1 MSFFQSLETSPDSHD
16 FSSTIKN
23 GLAITTASSF
33 RILACMLFVAIDLYM
48 FSLMG
53 WPLTYFSLTVW
64 GILLPPNPYLEVHR
78 WKAWLPV
85 KTEEKNLLSASAFS
99 MSAEASSPFSLS
111 NKVQL
116 PFPVSSDKCTC
127 RIPYY
132 FSHSLAI
139 TPSDHEGKSDINTMD
154 RLLPVPCSKLWW
166 SSTRLIHM
174 YSLSALVIWFTA
186 HYTGVLKVQFLHL
199 YHSHPLENKPSSSI
213 YSFPRGFSFA
223 DFIHWYDIH
232 DVVAPVN
239 STLIN
244 SYVR

>member
-1 MSFFQSLETSPDSHD
+1 MHVVRCHRLVYVQSHGMASDLFFSYSVRDFAPPKSLSR
-16 FSSTIKN
+16 SSQMK
-23 GLAITTASSF
+23 
-33 RILACMLFVAIDLYM
+33 
-48 FSLMG
+48 
-53 WPLTYFSLTVW
+53 SLTSSEDW
-64 GILLPPNPYLEVHR
+64 GKELVEC
-78 WKAWLPV
+78 
-85 KTEEKNLLSASAFS
+85 LSFLYVSWSQF
-99 MSAEASSPFSLS
+99 PFLIIR
-111 NKVQL
+111 VQL

>member
-1 MSFFQSLETSPDSHD
+1 MRDFAPPKSLSR
-16 FSSTIKN
+16 SSQMK
-23 GLAITTASSF
+23 
-33 RILACMLFVAIDLYM
+33 
-48 FSLMG
+48 
-53 WPLTYFSLTVW
+53 SLTSSEDW
-64 GILLPPNPYLEVHR
+64 GKELVEC
-78 WKAWLPV
+78 
-85 KTEEKNLLSASAFS
+85 LSFLYVSWSQF
-99 MSAEASSPFSLS
+99 PFLIIR
-111 NKVQL
+111 VQL